1 MENSTF
7 TPEIR
12 HLHFNTV
19 YIIESLPK
27 GESRT
32 GKELHQQLKFKSFQD
47 ERLHTRHEEVQTRKA
62 FVKLLH
68 RIAEQVATRFLPWL
82 HLEIHGNMKGLTFAS
97 GDVLEWEALHQHLRR
112 LNKVTGNNLMVSFA
126 TCRAGATYFSIDP
139 MMPAPF
145 IGVIAPFDIV
155 TVQEVEEGFFDFFS
169 ELFTS
174 YDIPNAVDAL
184 NQGLATPRFQFLFAE
199 GFFHMLWGMIENDYT
214 NPATYQQRI
223 RETMTRALHN
233 RNVRNSYSLPELRY
247 EVEKYFNPGGRE
259 ALRQHYLRTFMM
271 LD

>member
-27 GESRT
+27 GEGRT
-32 GKELHQQLKFKSFQD
+32 GRELHQQLKFKSFQD
-47 ERLHTRHEEVQTRKA
+47 EKLHTRHEEVQTRKA

-68 RIAEQVATRFLPWL
+68 RIAEQVATGFLPWL

-97 GDVLEWEALHQHLRR
+97 GDVIEWEALHQHLRR
-112 LNKVTGNNLMVSFA
+112 LNKVTGNNLIVSFA

-155 TVQEVEEGFFDFFS
+155 TVQEVEEGFSDFFS
-169 ELFTS
+169 KLFTS
-174 YDIPNAVDAL
+174 CDIPNAVDAL
-184 NQGLATPRFQFLFAE
+184 NQGSATPRFQFLYAE
-199 GFFHMLWGMIENDYT
+199 GFFNMLWGMIEDLYA
-214 NPATYQQRI
+214 NPITYQQSI
-223 RETMTRALHN
+223 RETMSIALHD
-233 RNVRNSYSLPELRY
+233 RGLRNSYSLSNLRY
-247 EVEKYFNPGGRE
+247 EVEKYFTPSARE
-259 ALRQHYLRTFMM
+259 SMRQHYLRAFMM
-271 LD
+271 LN